1 MNYVNCGMQYRKESR
16 TGRRCLGTLVR
27 KGQTADSAEVSR
39 SKPFGVSRSKPT
51 QTLMPISVPGSNS
64 SLFDSK
70 AGSGVNLPIMSVEK
84 LKAESHS

>member
-16 TGRRCLGTLVR
+16 TGRRCLE
-27 KGQTADSAEVSR
+27 GQTADSAEVSR
-39 SKPFGVSRSKPT
+39 SKPFGVSSSNPT

-70 AGSGVNLPIMSVEK
+70 AGSGVNLLVMSVEK